1 MEREDLLRAADAFL
15 HEVTEK
21 RGQPEEM
28 SERGGT
34 MKKIKTVAVIGT
46 GRTGRLHSE
55 NILNSFRDV
64 HIKYILDPYLSEDAA
79 AWATGWGVE
88 HIGTSVDPAFDDPE
102 VDCVLICSPT
112 PTHPDYIIRAA
123 KAGKDIFCEKP
134 IDQDITK
141 IREVIEVVER
151 SGVKFMVAFVRR
163 FDHNHAKIRRVVQS
177 GQLGKP
183 EVVTI
188 ISRDPAPP
196 TEEYIQHSGGLFF
209 DMMIHDFDMAR
220 YVTGSEVV
228 EVYTE
233 GSILIDDVFAKY
245 GDVDTAVVTLKFANG
260 TLGQITNSRRTAYGY
275 DQRVEVFCEKGCIQ
289 DFNNTPDNTAISA
302 EQGVLREKPLYFMFE
317 RYNGAF
323 AAELRHFFDA
333 VDKGEA
339 PSVGLHDGLQAS
351 LIALAARTS
360 LEQHRPI
367 RIADLG
373 V

>member
-1 MEREDLLRAADAFL
+1 
-15 HEVTEK
+15 
-21 RGQPEEM
+21 
-28 SERGGT
+28 
-34 MKKIKTVAVIGT
+34 MKKTKIVAVIGT

-55 NILNSFRDV
+55 NILNFFRDV
-64 HIKYILDPYLSEDAA
+64 KIKYILDPYLSEDSA
-79 AWATGWGVE
+79 AWAGGWGVE
-88 HIGTSVDPAFDDPE
+88 HVGKDVSPAFDDPE

-112 PTHPDYIIRAA
+112 PTHPEYIIRAA

-134 IDQDITK
+134 IDQDIAK
-141 IREVIEVVER
+141 IREVIEVVEK

-163 FDHNHAKIRRVVQS
+163 FDHNHAKIHRTIKS

-196 TEEYIQHSGGLFF
+196 TEEYIKHSGGLFF

-233 GSILIDDVFAKY
+233 GSILIDDIFAKY
-245 GDVDTAVVTLKFANG
+245 GDVDSAVVTLRFENG
-260 TLGQITNSRRTAYGY
+260 MLGQITNSRRTAYGY

-289 DFNNTPDNTAISA
+289 DFNDAPNNTAISA
-302 EQGVLREKPLYFMFE
+302 EAGVLSETPLYFMFE
-317 RYNGAF
+317 RYNAAF

-333 VDKGEA
+333 VDEGAA
-339 PSVGLHDGLQAS
+339 PSVGLYDGLQAS

-360 LEQHRPI
+360 LEQHKPI
-367 RIADLG
+367 RIAELG